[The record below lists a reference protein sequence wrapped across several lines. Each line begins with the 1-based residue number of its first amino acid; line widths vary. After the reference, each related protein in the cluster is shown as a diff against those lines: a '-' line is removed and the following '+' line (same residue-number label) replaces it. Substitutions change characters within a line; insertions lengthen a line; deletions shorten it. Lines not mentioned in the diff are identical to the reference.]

1 MRRGELQI
9 PFILRTFLREGIRN
23 RRTVSRER
31 ITTVTCTSF
40 IAMHEQQMKRPFGA
54 ELTV

>member
-1 MRRGELQI
+1 MREGEEYI